1 MRMSLRDWL
10 KRGWL
15 VEHVTSPEEVS
26 SLLGVIERD
35 ISDSQVPGL
44 SADWRLNIAYNAA
57 LQAATVA
64 LYACGFRAP
73 RDAHHYR
80 VIQSLI
86 FTIKTEK
93 AIILQLDQFRKKRNV
108 SDYEQSGR
116 VSDAEADEMLELALF
131 LRDAVI
137 AWLVSRYPEYLT
149 RE

>member
-1 MRMSLRDWL
+1 MSLRDWL